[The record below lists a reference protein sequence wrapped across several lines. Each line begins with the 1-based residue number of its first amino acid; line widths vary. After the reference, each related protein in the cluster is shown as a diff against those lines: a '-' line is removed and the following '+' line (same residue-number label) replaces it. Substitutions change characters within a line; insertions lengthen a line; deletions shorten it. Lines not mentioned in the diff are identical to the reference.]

1 MHREPGVVIDR
12 ARCDVLHEIF
22 ERHHPVHHDGQGLA
36 SGAAQAG
43 YDGLLVPA
51 AALAR
56 QRLAHAALDAVQIR
70 VRLEQLRNGRPG
82 KRTRALTAHAE
93 GRPHLALHVMAKIN
107 GRGYRQ
113 LPVQAVGPGE
123 SLGGRHLVGEEEV
136 FEAQLMSAMKDPAEM
151 FDYPVRLFER

>member
-1 MHREPGVVIDR
+1 MSSMKSSSGIIQFMTMDRGLRPERRKPGTM
-12 ARCDVLHEIF
+12 ACLY
-22 ERHHPVHHDGQGLA
+22 Q
-36 SGAAQAG
+36 
-43 YDGLLVPA
+43 LLRF
-51 AALAR
+51 AR
-56 QRLAHAALDAVQIR
+56 QRLTHAAVDAVQIR
-70 VRLEQLRNGRPG
+70 VRLEQLRDGRLG
-82 KRTRALTAHAE
+82 EVTRALIAHAE